1 MPKKPLRET
10 RRENQSAHK
19 FYGAMYGKPP
29 MIDENL
35 KPKREIVKR
44 SDKYELEA
52 SVVADISRLLAH
64 HPQVLFACRS
74 NSGAAYMTGRD
85 GKEMP
90 VTFNR
95 IIRSPV
101 QMRISDFWGVCLA
114 SKEVIETPTI
124 IGNKQIATMK
134 VISQAFNVKY
144 PNARMFAIECK
155 RRNWTKPTDQR
166 EHEQAAFLQM
176 VRDAGGVGIFATC
189 AEDVLN
195 AFNVE
200 FSGTPAALS
209 PEAPLERRVS
219 RRATRADF

>member
-1 MPKKPLRET
+1 MPKKPLREV
-10 RRENQSAHK
+10 RRENQAAHK

-29 MIDENL
+29 MVDENL
-35 KPKREIVKR
+35 KPKREIVNR

-52 SVVADISRLLAH
+52 SVIAEISKLLAH
-64 HPQVLFACRS
+64 HPNVLFACRS

-101 QMRISDFWGVCLA
+101 QMRISDFWGIL
-114 SKEVIETPTI
+114 KDGRP
-124 IGNKQIATMK
+124 
-134 VISQAFNVKY
+134 
-144 PNARMFAIECK
+144 FAIECK
-155 RRNWTKPTDQR
+155 RRSWTKPTDQR

-189 AEDVLN
+189 AEDVIES
-195 AFNVE
+195 FNGNV
-200 FSGTPAALS
+200 SGAL
-209 PEAPLERRVS
+209 
-219 RRATRADF
+219 

>member
-1 MPKKPLRET
+1 MPKKPLREV

-29 MIDENL
+29 MIDEHV
-35 KPKREIVKR
+35 KPKREIVNHSAKH
-44 SDKYELEA
+44 ELEA
-52 SVVADISRLLAH
+52 SVIADISKLLAH
-64 HPQVLFACRS
+64 HPKVLFACRS

-101 QMRISDFWGVCLA
+101 QMRISDFWGILTDG
-114 SKEVIETPTI
+114 KT
-124 IGNKQIATMK
+124 
-134 VISQAFNVKY
+134 Y
-144 PNARMFAIECK
+144 AIEAK

-176 VRDAGGVGIFATC
+176 VRDAGGIGVFATC
-189 AEDVLN
+189 ADDVVR
-195 AFNVE
+195 AFDTSNW
-200 FSGTPAALS
+200 
-209 PEAPLERRVS
+209 
-219 RRATRADF
+219 

>member
-10 RRENQSAHK
+10 YRENQAALDYYAK
-19 FYGAMYGKPP
+19 LYGKPQTVHIP
-29 MIDENL
+29 V
-35 KPKREIVKR
+35 KPKREIKNH

-52 SVVADISRLLAH
+52 SVVAEISKLLAH

-74 NSGAAYMTGRD
+74 NSGAAYMMGRD

-101 QMRISDFWGVCLA
+101 QMRISDFWGILRDGR
-114 SKEVIETPTI
+114 P
-124 IGNKQIATMK
+124 
-134 VISQAFNVKY
+134 
-144 PNARMFAIECK
+144 FAIECK

-189 AEDVLN
+189 AEDVIKE
-195 AFNVE
+195 FNVE
-200 FSGTPAALS
+200 LTGAGTASG
-209 PEAPLERRVS
+209 
-219 RRATRADF
+219 

>member
-10 RRENQSAHK
+10 LRENQRGLDYYAK
-19 FYGAMYGKPP
+19 MYGKEQTQH
-29 MIDENL
+29 INV
-35 KPKREIVKR
+35 KPKREIKNH

-52 SVVADISRLLAH
+52 SVIADISKLLAH

-101 QMRISDFWGVCLA
+101 AMRISDFWGVCLA

-124 IGNKQIATMK
+124 SDNKQIAAMQ

-176 VRDAGGVGIFATC
+176 VRDAGGVGLFATC
-189 AEDVLN
+189 VEDVK
-195 AFNVE
+195 F
-200 FSGTPAALS
+200 
-209 PEAPLERRVS
+209 
-219 RRATRADF
+219 

>member
-1 MPKKPLRET
+1 MPKKPLREQY
-10 RRENQSAHK
+10 RDSQRGLDFHAK
-19 FYGAMYGKPP
+19 MYGKEQTVH
-29 MIDENL
+29 IDV
-35 KPKREIVKR
+35 KPKREIKNH

-52 SVVADISRLLAH
+52 SVIADISKLLAH

-74 NSGAAYMTGRD
+74 NSGAAYMMGRD

-101 QMRISDFWGVCLA
+101 QMRMPDFWGLYHGKFGVL
-114 SKEVIETPTI
+114 P
-124 IGNKQIATMK
+124 
-134 VISQAFNVKY
+134 
-144 PNARMFAIECK
+144 FAIECK

-189 AEDVLN
+189 AEDVK
-195 AFNVE
+195 F
-200 FSGTPAALS
+200 
-209 PEAPLERRVS
+209 
-219 RRATRADF
+219 

>member
-10 RRENQSAHK
+10 LRENQKGLDAWAK
-19 FYGAMYGKPP
+19 MYGKPQTVH
-29 MIDENL
+29 IDV
-35 KPKREIVKR
+35 KPKREIKNH
-44 SDKYELEA
+44 SDKDELEA
-52 SVVADISRLLAH
+52 SVVAEISKLLAH

-74 NSGAAYMTGRD
+74 NSGAAYMMGRD

-101 QMRISDFWGVCLA
+101 EMRISDFWGILRDGR
-114 SKEVIETPTI
+114 P
-124 IGNKQIATMK
+124 
-134 VISQAFNVKY
+134 
-144 PNARMFAIECK
+144 FAIECK

-189 AEDVLN
+189 AEDVIKE
-195 AFNVE
+195 FNVE
-200 FSGTPAALS
+200 FSGAGKPCLPDSAGT
-209 PEAPLERRVS
+209 EG
-219 RRATRADF
+219 

>member
-10 RRENQSAHK
+10 LRENQRGLDTWAK
-19 FYGAMYGKPP
+19 MYGKEQTVH
-29 MIDENL
+29 IDV
-35 KPKREIVKR
+35 KPKREIKNH

-52 SVVADISRLLAH
+52 SVIADISKLLAH

-74 NSGAAYMTGRD
+74 NSGAAYMMGRD

-101 QMRISDFWGVCLA
+101 EMRISDFWGIL
-114 SKEVIETPTI
+114 SNGRP
-124 IGNKQIATMK
+124 
-134 VISQAFNVKY
+134 
-144 PNARMFAIECK
+144 FAIECK

-189 AEDVLN
+189 AEDVMRVIN
-195 AFNVE
+195 A
-200 FSGTPAALS
+200 
-209 PEAPLERRVS
+209 
-219 RRATRADF
+219 

>member
-10 RRENQSAHK
+10 LRENQRGLDYYAK
-19 FYGAMYGKPP
+19 MYGKEQTVH
-29 MIDENL
+29 IDV
-35 KPKREIVKR
+35 KPKREIKNH

-52 SVVADISRLLAH
+52 SVIADISKLLAH

-74 NSGAAYMTGRD
+74 NSGAAYMMGRD

-95 IIRSPV
+95 IIRSPIA
-101 QMRISDFWGVCLA
+101 MRTPDFWGLHKDNFGVRL
-114 SKEVIETPTI
+114 
-124 IGNKQIATMK
+124 
-134 VISQAFNVKY
+134 
-144 PNARMFAIECK
+144 FAIECK

-189 AEDVLN
+189 AEDVMRVI
-195 AFNVE
+195 NVE
-200 FSGTPAALS
+200 LTGA
-209 PEAPLERRVS
+209 EGVRVE
-219 RRATRADF
+219 